1 MTRKNRD
8 NTSKLNASVKDLQQ
22 VLGLQP
28 DVNTGYLVITVFSPE
43 MANAEENT
51 SIEILDSKSQKSLG
65 KLKKLSHDGWF
76 ALKLR
81 RKKIFCY
88 QLRLTS
94 INHEQAQSVIYDD
107 AFAFSS
113 VQVLGELD
121 LHLLREG
128 NHQSA
133 YKKLGAHLKTL
144 TTISGR
150 QVSGCSFAVWAPNA
164 SQVSV
169 IGDFN
174 QWHGSAHPMTNAQ
187 HHGENSGYWTI
198 FIPEIKP
205 GAHYKF
211 KLKDHAG
218 NAIPAKADPFGIQA
232 QYRPDTASIVADEK
246 PYAWQDQQWLSE
258 RAARNAVDAAI
269 SIYEVHLGS
278 WQRDENNR
286 YLNYRTLAD
295 QLIPYTVD
303 MGFTHIQLMPVSEF
317 PFDGSWG
324 YQPVGLFAPSSR
336 FGSAEDFQ
344 YFVDQC
350 HQANLGL
357 LIDWVPGHFPN
368 DNHGLAQFDGSH
380 LYEHADPRQG
390 YHPDWNTLIYNY
402 GRVEVANFLRASALH
417 WLDTYHVDGVRVDA
431 VASMLY
437 LDYSRKAGEWL
448 PNVHGGRENLEAV
461 EFLKRFNEELYALYP
476 GTFSV
481 AEESTSW
488 PGVSRPT
495 EHGGLGFG
503 YKWNMGWMND
513 SLEYMKRD
521 PIYRQHHHNELSFG
535 LVYAFNENFVLP
547 LSHDEVVHGKGSLI
561 ARMPGD
567 AWQQFANLRAYYG
580 FMWAHPGKKLLFMG
594 GEFAQGKEWNHDQA
608 LDWHQLDIEWHSGV
622 QRLVKDLNKL
632 YTSTPALYQKDCQQ
646 DGFAW
651 LDHENNTQSIYS
663 FIRYGDENEVPVI
676 VVCNFTAQ
684 VHHNFSVGVPN
695 AGYYREIINT
705 DNEIY
710 AGSGQI
716 NATDINTENKPFN
729 GQLQC
734 INITV
739 PPMATA
745 MFSLQGSYAACE

>member
-1 MTRKNRD
+1 MAITNRD
-8 NTSKLNASVKDLQQ
+8 LSSLQTASHPAPHQ

-28 DVNTGYLVITVFSPE
+28 DCNTGYLVITVFKPNGLTL
-43 MANAEENT
+43 ADDFT
-51 SIEILDSKSQKSLG
+51 IEILDGKSQKSLG
-65 KLKKLSHDGWF
+65 KLKPVTDDGLY

-81 RKKIFCY
+81 RKKHFDY
-88 QLRLTS
+88 QLRINQS
-94 INHEQAQSVIYDD
+94 INGEQQSVIYDD

-113 VQVLGELD
+113 QQVLGDVD

-128 NHQSA
+128 NHQNS
-133 YKKLGAHLKTL
+133 YKKLGAHLTNVTNL
-144 TTISGR
+144 HGR
-150 QVSGCSFAVWAPNA
+150 KVSGCSFAVWAPNA
-164 SQVSV
+164 SHVSV
-169 IGDFN
+169 VGDFN
-174 QWHGSAHPMTNAQ
+174 HWDGRCHPMTNTM
-187 HHGENSGYWTI
+187 HYGEKSGYWTL
-198 FIPEIKP
+198 FIPELQA
-205 GAHYKF
+205 GNLYKF
-211 KLKDHAG
+211 EIKDNAG
-218 NAIPAKADPFGIQA
+218 NLLPPKADPFGVQA
-232 QYRPDTASIVADEK
+232 QYRPDTASIIAAETPYPWQDEK
-246 PYAWQDQQWLSE
+246 WLKE
-258 RAARNAVDAAI
+258 REKRNARNAAI

-278 WQRDENNR
+278 WQRDENNQ

-295 QLIPYTVD
+295 KLIPYTLE

-324 YQPVGLFAPSSR
+324 YQPVGLFSPSSR
-336 FGSAEDFQ
+336 FGDQADFQ

-357 LIDWVPGHFPN
+357 LIDWVPGHFPS
-368 DNHGLAQFDGSH
+368 DAHGLAKFDGSH

-417 WLDTYHVDGVRVDA
+417 WLDTYHVDGIRVDA

-437 LDYSRKAGEWL
+437 LDYSRKEGEWI
-448 PNVHGGRENLEAV
+448 PNKHGGRENLEAV
-461 EFLKRFNEELYALYP
+461 EFLQRFNEELYSLYP

-521 PIYRQHHHNELSFG
+521 PIHRQHHHNELSFG
-535 LVYAFNENFVLP
+535 LVYAFDENFVLP

-594 GEFAQGKEWNHDQA
+594 CEFAQGREWNHDQA
-608 LDWHQLDIEWHSGV
+608 LDWHQLDINWHSGV
-622 QRLVKDLNKL
+622 QRLVKDLNKV
-632 YTSTPALYQKDCQQ
+632 YTSTPALYEKDCQQ
-646 DGFAW
+646 EGFAW
-651 LDHENNTQSIYS
+651 LDHENAQQSIYS
-663 FIRYGDENEVPVI
+663 FIRFGENSQQPIIVI
-676 VVCNFTAQ
+676 CNFTSE
-684 VHHNFSVGVPN
+684 VHHNFAVGVPV
-695 AGYYREIINT
+695 AGYYKELINT
-705 DNEIY
+705 DLAIY
-710 AGSGQI
+710 AGSNQG
-716 NATDINTENKPFN
+716 NFTDIESENIPWQ
-729 GQLQC
+729 GQAHR

-739 PPMATA
+739 PPMATVIL
-745 MFSLQGSYAACE
+745 SLQGAC